1 MIEFPTN
8 FNDEYLLLLGLLTYS
23 LRTLSLIGVLS
34 PVRQRRWLIACQ
46 LYVRAPLCSFAFAL
60 SWTSWVGGRLSSQAL
75 FTALLVL
82 VRVIIFS
89 LSCSMLLN
97 TSLNKSYL

>member
-1 MIEFPTN
+1 MIEFLTN
-8 FNDEYLLLLGLLTYS
+8 FNVEYLLLGLLTYS

-89 LSCSMLLN
+89 LLQYV
-97 TSLNKSYL
+97 TEYFTK

>member
-8 FNDEYLLLLGLLTYS
+8 FNDEYLLLGLLTYS

-89 LSCSMLLN
+89 LLQYV
-97 TSLNKSYL
+97 TEYFTK